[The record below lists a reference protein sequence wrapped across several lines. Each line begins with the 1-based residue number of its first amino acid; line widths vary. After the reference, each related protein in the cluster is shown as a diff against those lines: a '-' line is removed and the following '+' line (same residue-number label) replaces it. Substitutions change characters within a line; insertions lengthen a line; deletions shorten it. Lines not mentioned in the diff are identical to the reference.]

1 MHEGIYQG
9 DLLPRARIVLVHILE
24 MEASSWL
31 AYFGPQ
37 GDDGVGKVAT
47 SQWNLGIWKP
57 WEAAGVAGGEVK
69 LERQYQMTLHPAY
82 SCML

>member
-1 MHEGIYQG
+1 M
-9 DLLPRARIVLVHILE
+9 LVHILE
-24 MEASSWL
+24 TEASSWL

-57 WEAAGVAGGEVK
+57 WEAAGVAGGEM
-69 LERQYQMTLHPAY
+69 RA
-82 SCML
+82 